1 MSATGLWPSR
11 SGRKQ
16 SFIREISRICAILNG
31 PAADRNAHPSMHAR
45 QAERT
50 RLARHDDGPAAAA
63 CRTARPH
70 VGHLP
75 AGARGARL
83 AELLLAVPVGTLG
96 RQPLRGGVA
105 LRGITPAGPLL
116 G

>member
-1 MSATGLWPSR
+1 M
-11 SGRKQ
+11 
-16 SFIREISRICAILNG
+16 REISRIYAILNG
-31 PAADRNAHPSMHAR
+31 HAADRNAQAGTRGKISASGTRRAR
-45 QAERT
+45 S
-50 RLARHDDGPAAAA
+50 PAAA